1 MRVIRN
7 ILHCLKYGTQMGW
20 LLSPK
25 DRSIMV
31 FHRDHQPIEMTGD
44 EKLPV
49 LDFLEIELTVAQVFG
64 WLKIGKQP

>member
-1 MRVIRN
+1 
-7 ILHCLKYGTQMGW
+7 
-20 LLSPK
+20 
-25 DRSIMV
+25 MV